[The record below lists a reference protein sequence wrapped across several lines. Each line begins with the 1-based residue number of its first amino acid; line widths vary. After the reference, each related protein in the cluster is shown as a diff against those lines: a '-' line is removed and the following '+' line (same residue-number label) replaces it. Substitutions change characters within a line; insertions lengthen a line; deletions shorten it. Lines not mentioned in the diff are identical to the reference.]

1 MKKLNNTTEWV
12 SREAV
17 ISHEDGYT
25 SHATVWFNG
34 SEVVA
39 IEPHTVGHY
48 ETKKF
53 HYYNRIMGPEVME
66 YRIDLDLE
74 YEMSEDELLIAA
86 AVIEDNCEV
95 EISLDWLQ

>member
-1 MKKLNNTTEWV
+1 MENLKEWV

-17 ISHEDGYT
+17 ISHEDGYA
-25 SHATVWFNG
+25 SYATVWFNG

-39 IEPHTVGHY
+39 IEPHTSPDWVTGECY
-48 ETKKF
+48 
-53 HYYNRIMGPEVME
+53 YYNRIMGHEISE
-66 YRIDLDLE
+66 YEIDLYDEE